1 MNVTTLWTRL
11 EKIMTKELFVK
22 RLQLIQNFR
31 SQQET
36 IGKFMEK
43 FIDGWAIVTFG
54 DYLVDEILEMII
66 EDMEIEDKEL
76 ISWWLYEDVEK
87 IIYFNKVEIDV
98 ETPEK
103 LYDYII
109 WNRSNNIK

>member
-1 MNVTTLWTRL
+1 
-11 EKIMTKELFVK
+11 MTKELFVK

-54 DYLVDEILEMII
+54 DYLIDEIIEMII
-66 EDMEIEDKEL
+66 EAMKIEDKEL

-87 IIYFNKVEIDV
+87 IIYFNKAEIDV
-98 ETPEK
+98 GTPEK

-109 WNRSNNIK
+109 WDKINNIK